1 MARVPLIPEDDAA
14 LAPLISHLKAER
26 GGRLINLYK
35 VLLNSPPVAGAWLDF
50 NTAVRYRT
58 SVPAAFNELAILRV
72 SVLNGADYQFRVH
85 GPTHALKAG
94 LTEAQVAA
102 IAGWTSGGADD
113 GLFSDAQRAV
123 LAWADGITR
132 DIEPSEA
139 ACEAMRRHFD
149 DRQLVE
155 LTVLISAYNMHTRV
169 ARALRIDVEGSPSA

>member
-72 SVLNGADYQFRVH
+72 SVLNGADYQFKVH

-102 IAGWTSGGADD
+102 IGDWTGTGKD
-113 GLFSDAQRAV
+113 LFSDAQRAV

-132 DIEPSEA
+132 DIEPA
-139 ACEAMRRHFD
+139 DDACEAMRRFFD

-169 ARALRIDVEGSPSA
+169 ARALRIDVEGSPGT

>member
-1 MARVPLIPEDDAA
+1 MARVPLIQEDDAA
-14 LAPLISHLKAER
+14 LAPLIAHLKAER

-58 SVPAAFNELAILRV
+58 EVPAAFNELAILRV
-72 SVLNGADYQFRVH
+72 SVLNGADYQFKVH

-94 LTEAQVAA
+94 LTKAQVDA
-102 IAGWTSGGADD
+102 IADWSGSS
-113 GLFSDAQRAV
+113 LFSDAQRAV

-132 DIEPSEA
+132 DIEPSNA

-169 ARALRIDVEGSPSA
+169 ARALRIDVEGSPGT

>member
-1 MARVPLIPEDDAA
+1 
-14 LAPLISHLKAER
+14 
-26 GGRLINLYK
+26 
-35 VLLNSPPVAGAWLDF
+35 VAGAWLDF

-72 SVLNGADYQFRVH
+72 SVLNGADYQFKVH

-102 IAGWTSGGADD
+102 IAHWPDSA
-113 GLFSDAQRAV
+113 LFSDAQRAV

-132 DIEPSEA
+132 DIEPGDD

-169 ARALRIDVEGSPSA
+169 ARALRIDIEGAATAAR

>member
-1 MARVPLIPEDDAA
+1 MARVPLIGEDDAE
-14 LAPLISHLKAER
+14 LAPLIEHLKAER

-72 SVLNGADYQFRVH
+72 SVLNGADYQFKVH
-85 GPTHALKAG
+85 GPTHALTAG

-102 IAGWTSGGADD
+102 IAHWSDSA
-113 GLFSDAQRAV
+113 LFSDAQRAV

-132 DIEPSEA
+132 DIEPGDD
-139 ACEAMRRHFD
+139 ACEAMRRRFD

-155 LTVLISAYNMHTRV
+155 LTVLITRMRRGQWHPENAPASA
-169 ARALRIDVEGSPSA
+169 EGN

>member
-1 MARVPLIPEDDAA
+1 MARVPLIREDDTA
-14 LAPLISHLKAER
+14 LAPLISHLKAAR
-26 GGRLINLYK
+26 GGKLINLYK

-58 SVPAAFNELAILRV
+58 EVPAAFNELAILRV
-72 SVLNGADYQFRVH
+72 SVLNGADYQFKVH

-94 LTEAQVAA
+94 LSEAQVAA
-102 IAGWTSGGADD
+102 IADWTASS
-113 GLFSDAQRAV
+113 LFSDAQRAV
-123 LAWADGITR
+123 LAWADGIPR

-169 ARALRIDVEGSPSA
+169 ARALRIDVEGTAGT

>member
-1 MARVPLIPEDDAA
+1 MARVPLIREDDAT
-14 LAPLISHLKAER
+14 LAPLIDHLKAER

-35 VLLNSPPVAGAWLDF
+35 VLLNSPPLAGAWLDF
-50 NTAVRYRT
+50 NSAVRYRT
-58 SVPAAFNELAILRV
+58 SVPAMFNELAILRV
-72 SVLNGADYQFRVH
+72 SVLNGADYQFKVH

-102 IAGWTSGGADD
+102 IADWHG
-113 GLFSDAQRAV
+113 SDRFTEAQRAV

-132 DIEPSEA
+132 DIEPDDA
-139 ACEAMRRHFD
+139 ACAAMRQHFD

-169 ARALRIDVEGSPSA
+169 ARALRIDIEGAPAATR

>member
-1 MARVPLIPEDDAA
+1 MARVPLIREDDAT
-14 LAPLISHLKAER
+14 LAPLIAHLKAER

-58 SVPAAFNELAILRV
+58 EVPEAFNELAILRV
-72 SVLNGADYQFRVH
+72 SVLNGADYQFKVH

-94 LTEAQVAA
+94 LTEAQVGA
-102 IAGWTSGGADD
+102 IADWAASS
-113 GLFSDAQRAV
+113 LFSDAQRAV

-132 DIEPSEA
+132 DIEPSDEA
-139 ACEAMRRHFD
+139 CAAMRRHFD

-169 ARALRIDVEGSPSA
+169 ARALRIDVEGSPRA